1 MPLHHPDPT
10 MLPHTPFLP
19 RPVVLL
25 AVLAGLL
32 ALPACDSNDPVDDLI
47 GNAVVT
53 GLVTDSQEGEPVA
66 GAVVRF
72 TRGNAFRETTT
83 NAAGIFNIPN
93 LATGTF
99 TVRITSAN
107 FFEVVL
113 ENVVIT
119 EGTNTIPPVVV
130 AEAPPAGSYRI
141 VLTWGETP
149 SDLDSH
155 LTGPDGASGRFHVYF
170 GSSNPVTFANLDRD
184 DTSSFGPET
193 VTVEPLHNGIYR
205 YSVHN
210 YSQRNNLADAPGGIF
225 RSPARV
231 QVYSSQGLINTFT
244 APQPPAGTQAN
255 TWRVFEMTRSGTQI
269 SITPVNT
276 YVSANYTSTGDF
288 RPVPKAGAEALVLD

>member
-1 MPLHHPDPT
+1 
-10 MLPHTPFLP
+10 MLPPALFLP
-19 RPVVLL
+19 RSVVLL

-47 GNAVVT
+47 GNAIVT

-66 GAVVRF
+66 DAVVRF

-83 NAAGIFNIPN
+83 NATGTFNIPD

-99 TVRITSAN
+99 TVRITSPN
-107 FFEVVL
+107 FFEAIL

-119 EGTNTIPPVVV
+119 AGTNTIPPVVV
-130 AEAPPAGSYRI
+130 AQAPPAGSYRI
-141 VLTWGETP
+141 VLTWGQTP

-155 LTGPDGASGRFHVYF
+155 LTGPDGANGRFHVYF
-170 GSSNPVTFANLDRD
+170 ASSSPVPFANLDRD
-184 DTSSFGPET
+184 DTTSFGPET
-193 VTVEPLHNGIYR
+193 VTLEPRHNGIYR

-225 RSPARV
+225 NSPARV
-231 QVYSSQGLINTFT
+231 QVYSSQGLVNTFT

-255 TWRVFEMTRSGTQI
+255 TWRVFEMTRNGTQI

-276 YVSANYTSTGDF
+276 YVNADYTNTGHF
-288 RPVPKAGAEALVLD
+288 RPAPKAGGQAPALD

>member
-1 MPLHHPDPT
+1 M
-10 MLPHTPFLP
+10 TPNALSLP
-19 RPVVLL
+19 RHLVLL

-32 ALPACDSNDPVDDLI
+32 GLPACDSSDPEDDLI
-47 GNAVVT
+47 GNAIVT
-53 GLVTDSQEGEPVA
+53 GLVTDSQAGEPVA
-66 GAVVRF
+66 DAVVRF
-72 TRGNAFRETTT
+72 IRGNAFRETTT
-83 NAAGIFNIPN
+83 DATGTFTISD

-99 TVRITSAN
+99 TVRITSPD
-107 FFEVVL
+107 FFEAVL

-141 VLTWGETP
+141 VLTWGQTP

-170 GSSNPVTFANLDRD
+170 GDPDPVEFANLDLD
-184 DTSSFGPET
+184 DVTSFGPET
-193 VTVEPLHNGIYR
+193 VTVEPRHNGVYR

-225 RSPARV
+225 NSPARV
-231 QVYSSQGLINTFT
+231 QVYSSQGLVNTFT
-244 APQPPAGTQAN
+244 APQPPAGAQAN
-255 TWRVFEMTRSGTQI
+255 TWRVFEMTRNGAQI

-276 YVSANYTSTGDF
+276 YVSANFSSTGDF
-288 RPVPKAGAEALVLD
+288 RPVPKAGEQAPVLD

>member
-1 MPLHHPDPT
+1 
-10 MLPHTPFLP
+10 MLPPALFLP
-19 RPVVLL
+19 RSAVLL

-47 GNAVVT
+47 GNAIVT
-53 GLVTDSQEGEPVA
+53 GLITDSQEGEPVV

-83 NAAGIFNIPN
+83 DATGTFSIPN

-107 FFEVVL
+107 FFEVIL

-130 AEAPPAGSYRI
+130 AQAPPAGSYRI
-141 VLTWGETP
+141 VLTWGQTP
-149 SDLDSH
+149 NDLDSH

-170 GSSNPVTFANLDRD
+170 ASSSPVPFANLDRD

-193 VTVEPLHNGIYR
+193 VTVEPLHAGVYR

-210 YSQRNNLADAPGGIF
+210 YSQRNNLTEAPGGIF
-225 RSPARV
+225 NSPARV

-255 TWRVFEMTRSGTQI
+255 TWRVFEMTRTGTQI

-276 YVSANYTSTGDF
+276 YVNADYTNTGHF
-288 RPVPKAGAEALVLD
+288 RPAPKAVGQALVLD